1 MRTDLAPTQRRLY
14 PLPSRRRSREHTPD
28 VGAVMLE
35 ADSPTPGGRQPER
48 RAPRRGAGLLAVGAG
63 NVAILVLGL
72 VSGVIASRVLGPALR
87 GEFVAAQTWA
97 GTCALLLTLGV
108 GQAVVTY
115 RGENRQL
122 TGPLL
127 LQAAGAL
134 IFGVVLFIVLSAS
147 GQLRW
152 LTAGGIVGGAA
163 LVTAAVVSSAS
174 AGYAQRL
181 GRMTG
186 AFQSVRLLP
195 QAVGVVA
202 IVAVWRIGSRDPNYW
217 LLGVGLAVF
226 VPSVLLM
233 VPLLGGLRAIR
244 RIDQVW
250 PSSDLVRGVGSAF
263 VIVIGSQLIY
273 RLDSLLV
280 AVYLPPYEIA
290 LYAVAVTAAGACAAV
305 GQAVGM
311 LTFSRMRGMDD
322 PQTQRSIIR
331 SGTARALAV
340 TAAAAVPLAVV
351 APWAIRVVYGSAFV
365 PASGATRL
373 LVLAAI
379 PLAADY
385 LLVHALLSSSA
396 SRGAF
401 KVQLLAAVLTVGLL
415 AAAISNGSL
424 VLIALVSTGVYSVSA
439 TLLFV
444 TALRHTRPAGR

>member
-1 MRTDLAPTQRRLY
+1 M
-14 PLPSRRRSREHTPD
+14 
-28 VGAVMLE
+28 
-35 ADSPTPGGRQPER
+35 
-48 RAPRRGAGLLAVGAG
+48 LAVGLG

-72 VSGVIASRVLGPALR
+72 VSGVIASRVLGPELR

-97 GTCALLLTLGV
+97 GMSAVLLTLGV
-108 GQAVVTY
+108 SQAVVTY
-115 RGENRQL
+115 RGEDRQL

-127 LQAAGAL
+127 LQAAGTL
-134 IFGVVLFIVLSAS
+134 IFGIVLFVALSVYGQRWLSA
-147 GQLRW
+147 
-152 LTAGGIVGGAA
+152 AGIVGGAA
-163 LVTAAVVSSAS
+163 LMTSALASSTS
-174 AGYAQRL
+174 AGYSQRL

-202 IVAVWRIGSRDPNYW
+202 LVVVWQSGSRDPNYW
-217 LLGVGLAVF
+217 LLAVGLAVF

-233 VPLLGGLRAIR
+233 VALLGGPRAIR
-244 RIDQVW
+244 HVGRLR
-250 PSSDLVRGVGSAF
+250 PPPELVRGAGSAF
-263 VIVIGSQLIY
+263 VIVVGSQLIY

-280 AVYLPPYEIA
+280 AIYLPSYKVA
-290 LYAVAVTAAGACAAV
+290 LYAVAVSAAGACAAV

-322 PQTQRSIIR
+322 PRKQRAIIR
-331 SGTARALAV
+331 RGIVQALAV
-340 TAAAAVPLAVV
+340 TAAVSVPLAVV
-351 APWAIRVVYGSAFV
+351 APWAIRIVYGSAFV

-385 LLVHALLSSSA
+385 LLVHALLSLSA

-401 KVQLLAAVLTVGLL
+401 RVQLLAAVLTVGLL

-424 VLIALVSTGVYSVSA
+424 ALVALVSAGIYTLSA
-439 TLLFV
+439 TLLYV
-444 TALRHTRPAGR
+444 TAVRRISGAVITSSRADPRER